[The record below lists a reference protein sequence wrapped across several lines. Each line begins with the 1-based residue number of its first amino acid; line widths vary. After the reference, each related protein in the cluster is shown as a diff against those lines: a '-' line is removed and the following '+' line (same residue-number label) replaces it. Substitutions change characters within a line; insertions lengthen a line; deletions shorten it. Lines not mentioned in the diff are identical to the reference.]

1 MKLNNDDLL
10 SKSVAVLLQ
19 LKKIDAA
26 NEDITK
32 QINETLA
39 YILTQ
44 YNKLPNCYD
53 EILEQ
58 VLIYI
63 INDEDSINRHEY
75 YKKYLKLL
83 YKTEK
88 FDKLFIEAVQM
99 HTIFNQDIYPL
110 GNNSNKIFF
119 SISFL

>member
-1 MKLNNDDLL
+1 MLC
-10 SKSVAVLLQ
+10 Q
-19 LKKIDAA
+19 LKKNDAS
-26 NEDITK
+26 NKDTTK

-39 YILTQ
+39 SVLTQ

-58 VLIYI
+58 VLFHI

-99 HTIFNQDIYPL
+99 HKIFNQDIYPL
-110 GNNSNKIFF
+110 GNECKILKYYF
-119 SISFL
+119 SKTLSI